1 MESFYNSKDRILQQ
15 GVKIEDLKSSIVK
28 TYNKHFM
35 DFIKFDTNLNNIF
48 KLYTKFIITCRLFYY
63 NMK

>member
-35 DFIKFDTNLNNIF
+35 DFIKCGTNLNNIF
-48 KLYTKFIITCRLFYY
+48 
-63 NMK
+63 